1 MKNELMELFGS
12 EIRWWRGLTGKH
24 RLIVAYFF
32 LSFFLIFSVTEESLL
47 WAFFVVL
54 NFGLSSHLLKKI
66 PTDGIED

>member
-1 MKNELMELFGS
+1 MKNELMELFGPQ
-12 EIRWWRGLTGKH
+12 IRWWRNLTGKQ
-24 RLIVAYFF
+24 RLIVAYFL
-32 LSFFLIFSVTEESLL
+32 LSFFLVFSVTDESLL